1 MFFIKKARIIYC
13 MSCHKVIVLIT
24 GRAHCFQDDMY
35 IMPIFVS
42 WITCD
47 QLHLN
52 GKYEI
57 TSCKGD
63 NILNKRTEILV
74 ASRHRNEYFKK
85 TKNRRDK
92 STP

>member
-24 GRAHCFQDDMY
+24 GRAHCFQDYMY
-35 IMPIFVS
+35 IMPIFMS

-47 QLHLN
+47 HLHLN

-74 ASRHRNEYFKK
+74 ASRHRNEYKLENCNS
-85 TKNRRDK
+85 KN
-92 STP
+92 